1 MTESGT
7 NVYIG
12 SLIIKIEVKVVQR
25 VTNCLYL
32 DGDKVLLLQKPRR
45 NWWVAPGGKMESGE
59 SIRDAVIRE
68 YREETGIYLKSPDLK
83 GVFTFIIKEGD
94 QIKSEWMMF
103 SFFATEADGVNLQE
117 SEEGKIKWHPIEDI
131 KDLPMAE
138 GDYHILD
145 YLLHGKNT
153 IYGTFTYTP
162 DFKLL
167 SYRLDPS

>member
-1 MTESGT
+1 M
-7 NVYIG
+7 
-12 SLIIKIEVKVVQR
+12 KQIEVKAVQR

-32 DGDKVLLLQKPRR
+32 NEDKVLLLQKPRR

-68 YREETGIYLKSPDLK
+68 YREETGIYLKNPDLK
-83 GVFTFIIKEGD
+83 GVFTFIIKD
-94 QIKSEWMMF
+94 DDKIISEWMMF

-117 SEEGKIKWHPIEDI
+117 SEEGKIKWHPIQDI
-131 KDLPMAE
+131 KDLAMAE

-145 YLLHGKNT
+145 YLLHGKNM

>member
-1 MTESGT
+1 
-7 NVYIG
+7 
-12 SLIIKIEVKVVQR
+12 VKEVQR

-45 NWWVAPGGKMESGE
+45 NWWVAPGGKMEPGE

-68 YREETGIYLKSPDLK
+68 YREETGIYLKNPDLK
-83 GVFTFIIKEGD
+83 GVFTFIIKDGN
-94 QIKSEWMMF
+94 QVVSEWMMF

-117 SEEGKIKWHPIEDI
+117 SEEGKIKWHKFEDI
-131 KDLPMAE
+131 KNLPMAE

-145 YLLHGKNT
+145 YLLHGKKT